1 MGEPGIGKSQAIKDA
16 IQLVSESF
24 PNDKCFSLDLRSFG
38 DERRL
43 YDALFKNEK
52 IEEWINGAH
61 RLHLFLD
68 SFDECLLRIDIVG
81 SLLADEFKTGKYP
94 IDRLWLRLTS
104 RTAEFPRSLEGAL
117 KDTWG
122 KDNVKVYELC
132 PLQASGVTEAAA
144 LNDIPPE
151 SFLREIE
158 TKNAGTFAA
167 RPITLRF
174 LLNLYKRELRLPD
187 KLTDLYEKGCRVLCD
202 EPNEGRR
209 SSSKTKGM
217 LTADQKLIT
226 AGRIAAVMVFCN
238 KVAVWKEP
246 ESGENDD
253 TDVLIR
259 ELSGYSERQA
269 TSVSA

>member
-1 MGEPGIGKSQAIKDA
+1 M
-16 IQLVSESF
+16 
-24 PNDKCFSLDLRSFG
+24 
-38 DERRL
+38 
-43 YDALFKNEK
+43 
-52 IEEWINGAH
+52 
-61 RLHLFLD
+61 
-68 SFDECLLRIDIVG
+68 
-81 SLLADEFKTGKYP
+81 
-94 IDRLWLRLTS
+94 
-104 RTAEFPRSLEGAL
+104 
-117 KDTWG
+117 
-122 KDNVKVYELC
+122 
-132 PLQASGVTEAAA
+132 QASGVTEAAA

-187 KLTDLYEKGCRVLCD
+187 KLTDLYEKVCCVLCD

-259 ELSGYSERQA
+259 ELSGDPETSS
-269 TSVSA
+269 TLGFSVSEDAVRETLFRTGLFTARGPNRLGWTHHTFAEFLAAWYLTRHKVRTDQLLLLITHSSDPQKQITPQLKETAAWLASLRSDVFDGELL